1 MKLVFSDADTLG
13 TDVKFEEFERLG
25 EVVVYGYTKPE
36 ELQSRCDGA
45 DILITNKNVCNEN
58 TLGLNP
64 TIKMIAVTAT
74 GTNIIDMEYVRKH
87 NIAVA
92 NVKGYSTESVAQHTF
107 ALLFYLME
115 KSAYYDRYVKSGKY
129 IEDNSFTHFANT
141 FNELNGK
148 TWGIV
153 GLGEI
158 GRRVYDIAKAFGC
171 KAVYYSTSGR
181 NHNSHYDEVDFDTLL
196 SESDVISIHAPL
208 TPDTENLFDGN
219 AFARMKNTAIIIN
232 VGRGPIINERDLYE
246 ALISR
251 QIGAAG
257 LDVLKE
263 EPMSKDNPLF
273 AIKDS
278 DRLII
283 TPHIAWATVEA
294 RERLMKEVLN
304 NIKCY
309 IAGERVNRID

>member
-1 MKLVFSDADTLG
+1 MKLVFSDSDTLG
-13 TDVKFEEFERLG
+13 ADVKFEEFEKLG
-25 EVVVYGYTKPE
+25 EVVVYGHTKPE
-36 ELQSRCDGA
+36 ELQERCDGA
-45 DILITNKNVCNEN
+45 DILITNKNVCSEA
-58 TLGLNP
+58 TLGANP

-74 GTNIIDMEYVRKH
+74 GTNIIDIEYARKH
-87 NIAVA
+87 DIAVA

-115 KSAYYDRYVKSGKY
+115 KSAYYDRYVKSGQY
-129 IEDNSFTHFANT
+129 IEDNCFTHFANT
-141 FNELNGK
+141 FNELSGK

-181 NHNSHYDEVDFDTLL
+181 NHNSRYDEVDFDTLL
-196 SESDVISIHAPL
+196 SESDIISIHAPL
-208 TPDTENLFDGN
+208 TAETENLFDGN
-219 AFARMKNTAIIIN
+219 AFARMKNTAILIN
-232 VGRGPIINERDLYE
+232 VGRGPIINESDLYD
-246 ALISR
+246 ALING

-257 LDVLKE
+257 LDVLVE

-294 RERLMKEVLN
+294 RARLMKEVLN
-304 NIKCY
+304 NIKGY
-309 IAGERVNRID
+309 MAGERVNRID

>member
-13 TDVKFEEFERLG
+13 ADVNFEEFEKLG
-25 EVVVYGYTKPE
+25 EVVVYGHTKPE
-36 ELQSRCDGA
+36 ELQERCDGA
-45 DILITNKNVCNEN
+45 DILITNKNVCSEA
-58 TLGLNP
+58 TLGANP

-74 GTNIIDMEYVRKH
+74 GTNIIDIEYARKH
-87 NIAVA
+87 DIAVA

-115 KSAYYDRYVKSGKY
+115 KSAYYDRYVKSGQY
-129 IEDNSFTHFANT
+129 IEDNGFTHFANT
-141 FNELNGK
+141 FNELSGK

-181 NHNSHYDEVDFDTLL
+181 NHNSRYDEVDFDTLL
-196 SESDVISIHAPL
+196 SYSDIISIHAPL
-208 TPDTENLFDGN
+208 TAETENLFDGN
-219 AFARMKNTAIIIN
+219 AFARMKNTAILIN
-232 VGRGPIINERDLYE
+232 VGRGPIINESDLYD
-246 ALISR
+246 ALING

-257 LDVLKE
+257 LDVLVE

-294 RERLMKEVLN
+294 RARLMKEVLN
-304 NIKCY
+304 NIKGY
-309 IAGERVNRID
+309 MAGERVNRID

>member
-1 MKLVFSDADTLG
+1 M
-13 TDVKFEEFERLG
+13 
-25 EVVVYGYTKPE
+25 
-36 ELQSRCDGA
+36 
-45 DILITNKNVCNEN
+45 
-58 TLGLNP
+58 
-64 TIKMIAVTAT
+64 
-74 GTNIIDMEYVRKH
+74 
-87 NIAVA
+87 
-92 NVKGYSTESVAQHTF
+92 
-107 ALLFYLME
+107 
-115 KSAYYDRYVKSGKY
+115 
-129 IEDNSFTHFANT
+129 
-141 FNELNGK
+141 
-148 TWGIV
+148 
-153 GLGEI
+153 
-158 GRRVYDIAKAFGC
+158 
-171 KAVYYSTSGR
+171 
-181 NHNSHYDEVDFDTLL
+181 
-196 SESDVISIHAPL
+196 
-208 TPDTENLFDGN
+208 
-219 AFARMKNTAIIIN
+219 
-232 VGRGPIINERDLYE
+232 YE

>member
-13 TDVKFEEFERLG
+13 ADVNFEEFEKLG
-25 EVVVYGYTKPE
+25 EVVVYGHTKPE
-36 ELQSRCDGA
+36 ELQERCAGA
-45 DILITNKNVCNEN
+45 DILITNKNVCSEA
-58 TLGLNP
+58 TLGVNP

-74 GTNIIDMEYVRKH
+74 GTNIIDIEYARKY

-115 KSAYYDRYVKSGKY
+115 KSAYYDSYVKSGQY
-129 IEDNSFTHFANT
+129 IEDNCFTHFANT
-141 FNELNGK
+141 FNELSGK

-181 NHNSHYDEVDFDTLL
+181 NHNSRYDEVDFDTLL
-196 SESDVISIHAPL
+196 SESDIISIHAPL
-208 TPDTENLFDGN
+208 TAETENLFDGN
-219 AFARMKNTAIIIN
+219 AFARMKNTAILIN
-232 VGRGPIINERDLYE
+232 VGRGPIINERDLYD
-246 ALISR
+246 ALING

-257 LDVLKE
+257 LDVLVE

-294 RERLMKEVLN
+294 RARLMKEVLN
-304 NIKCY
+304 NIKGY
-309 IAGERVNRID
+309 MAGESVNRID

>member
-13 TDVKFEEFERLG
+13 ADVNFEEFEKLG
-25 EVVVYGYTKPE
+25 EVVVYGHTKPE
-36 ELQSRCDGA
+36 ELQERCDGA
-45 DILITNKNVCNEN
+45 DILITNKNVCSEA
-58 TLGLNP
+58 TLGTNP

-74 GTNIIDMEYVRKH
+74 GTNIIDIEYARKH
-87 NIAVA
+87 DIAVA

-115 KSAYYDRYVKSGKY
+115 KSAYYDSYVKSGQY
-129 IEDNSFTHFANT
+129 IEDNCFTHFANT
-141 FNELNGK
+141 FNELSGK

-181 NHNSHYDEVDFDTLL
+181 NHNSRYDEVDFDTLL
-196 SESDVISIHAPL
+196 SDSDIISIHAPL
-208 TPDTENLFDGN
+208 TAETENLFDGN
-219 AFARMKNTAIIIN
+219 AFARMKNTAILIN
-232 VGRGPIINERDLYE
+232 VGRGPIINESDLYD
-246 ALISR
+246 ALING

-257 LDVLKE
+257 LDVLVE

-294 RERLMKEVLN
+294 RARLMKEVLN
-304 NIKCY
+304 NIKGY
-309 IAGERVNRID
+309 MAGERVNRID